1 MWPMACRMLQLI
13 HGKQYSQHLKKD
25 KIAFRN
31 TETKLRLTEDSRL
44 KDREIEMISK
54 KKRIKATVIKPSNG
68 LIGNV
73 KITLILFLKNMSHQK
88 MNIMI
93 LLLMI
98 SEKQVPKLS
107 INSQKT
113 IEQIEVPQEV
123 ILSETFNLNDI
134 VTSEM
139 QSENS
144 YIYILVITTWFPF
157 ASDKRKL
164 F

>member
-1 MWPMACRMLQLI
+1 MLQLI

-25 KIAFRN
+25 KTAFRN
-31 TETKLRLTEDSRL
+31 AETKLRLTEDSRL

-54 KKRIKATVIKPSNG
+54 KKRIKETVIKPSNG